1 VISLLS
7 EIQPL
12 VLHYSIGKSVRFYTL
27 ARNPSSRL
35 PARLRL
41 PSDFILDMI
50 GASMPPGRG
59 DRAPTRA
66 RSDAQEEKPMRSAH
80 TIDEYL
86 QVIGRGVAERFAS
99 GSRKKVVVVG
109 AGLAGLVAGYEL
121 KLAGHDP
128 LIIEAQQRVGGRV
141 YTLRQPFTEGLYAEV
156 GAMRIPRSHRLT
168 LAYISKFGLATRD
181 FTMDNP
187 NAYYF
192 IGGRKIRI
200 AAGNQDP
207 SLLGFETAEKERHRA
222 AGVLWMDTIGP
233 LLQKLR
239 DEGETAWDE
248 IVAKYDQY
256 STREFL
262 EASGWSEGAIE
273 MYGLLANQEA
283 VMNSSFLEVFRED
296 SGDFYT
302 NMLEIVGGSDR
313 LPHAFLPEL
322 RQCIRFGAKMIALD
336 QTSEDVTVHFQTAA
350 GRSKVTADY
359 AIVTVPF
366 PVLRH
371 VEILKPFSRAKQR
384 AIRQLHYD
392 ASAKI
397 LFQCRRR
404 FWEQDEGIFG
414 GGTITDLPIRNLYY
428 PDHGADTGRGVIL
441 ASYTWSEDAQRWGSL
456 SPEDRIQQAL
466 EDVAKIH
473 PQVVEEFEVGA
484 SWMWHD
490 DEFAGG
496 AFALFDPGQQSLL
509 HEQII
514 APEGRIH
521 FAGEHASLYHAWIQG
536 AIESGLRT
544 AIAVHQAP

>member
-1 VISLLS
+1 M
-7 EIQPL
+7 
-12 VLHYSIGKSVRFYTL
+12 K
-27 ARNPSSRL
+27 
-35 PARLRL
+35 
-41 PSDFILDMI
+41 
-50 GASMPPGRG
+50 
-59 DRAPTRA
+59 
-66 RSDAQEEKPMRSAH
+66 SAH
-80 TIDEYL
+80 STNEYS
-86 QVIGRGVAERFAS
+86 QVIGKGIAERFALRA
-99 GSRKKVVVVG
+99 RKKVIIVG
-109 AGLAGLVAGYEL
+109 AGMAGLVAAYEL
-121 KLAGHDP
+121 RRAGHDP
-128 LIIEAQQRVGGRV
+128 LILEAQQRVGGRV
-141 YTLRQPFTEGLYAEV
+141 YTLRQPFTDGLYAEV
-156 GAMRIPRSHRLT
+156 GAMRIPRSHQLT
-168 LAYISKFGLATRD
+168 LSYISKFGLSTRD

-187 NAYYF
+187 KAYYF

-200 AAGNQDP
+200 ADGNRDP
-207 SLLGFETAEKERHRA
+207 SLLGFERSEREQSRTAGA
-222 AGVLWMDTIGP
+222 LWMEAIAP
-233 LLQKLR
+233 LLQQLR
-239 DEGETAWDE
+239 TQGDGAWDE

-302 NMLEIVGGSDR
+302 NLLEIEGGSDR

-322 RQCIRFGAKMIALD
+322 RQHIRFGAKMIALD
-336 QTSEDVTVHFQTAA
+336 QSPEDVTVHFQTAA
-350 GRSKVTADY
+350 GRDKVTADY
-359 AIVTVPF
+359 AIITVPL

-371 VEILKPFSRAKQR
+371 VEVLKPFGRGKQR

-404 FWEQDEGIFG
+404 FWEDDEGIFG

-428 PDHGADTGRGVIL
+428 PDHGGETGRGVIL

-456 SPEDRIQQAL
+456 SPEDRIEQAL

-473 PQVVEEFEVGA
+473 PQVVKEFEVGA

-496 AFALFDPGQQSLL
+496 AFALFDPGQQTLL
-509 HEQII
+509 HDHII

-536 AIESGLRT
+536 AIESGLRA